1 MNQAPPSRLP
11 LIGITADSS
20 GCEQTGSKTNQEGLY
35 SLASRYCD
43 AVENAGGLPIIIP
56 HSRSRTQIH
65 SLLTRIDGL
74 LISGGGFDIDPAYY
88 DEQPIAR
95 LGKINSQRT
104 FTELESIAFGL
115 DRDLPMLGICG
126 GAQAIN
132 VALGGSLYQ
141 DIATQLPAAQKHQ
154 QEECSDENGHV
165 VEVMRGTLLYKICD
179 RRTLGVNTT
188 HHQAIRN
195 LGEGLAINATAPDG
209 VIEGIESKKHSFVL
223 GLQWH
228 PELLAQSEA
237 VQRKIFSSFVLAC
250 RRLHSGTS
258 PGRRSL

>member
-1 MNQAPPSRLP
+1 MNQAPPNRLP

-20 GCEQTGSKTNQEGLY
+20 GCEQTGVEAKRESLY

-43 AVENAGGLPIIIP
+43 AIESAGGLPIILP

-65 SLLTRIDGL
+65 GLLTRIDGL

-88 DEQPIAR
+88 HEQPIAK

-104 FTELESIAFGL
+104 FTELKSIAFGL

-141 DIATQLPAAQKHQ
+141 DIPTQCPAALKHQ
-154 QEECSDENGHV
+154 QEERGSSCGHV
-165 VEVMRGTLLYKICD
+165 VEVKPGTLLYKICD
-179 RRTLGVNTT
+179 CPTVRVNTT

-195 LGEGLAINATAPDG
+195 LGVGLAINATAPDG
-209 VIEGIESKKHSFVL
+209 VIEGIESKTHSFVL

-228 PELLAQSEA
+228 PEVLARSEA
-237 VQRKIFSSFVLAC
+237 VQRKIFSSFVSTC
-250 RRLHSGTS
+250 KRLHRGV
-258 PGRRSL
+258 

>member
-1 MNQAPPSRLP
+1 MSPAPPSRLP

-20 GCEQTGSKTNQEGLY
+20 DYEQTRSKTKPEELY

-43 AVENAGGLPIIIP
+43 AIENAGGLPIILP
-56 HSRSRTQIH
+56 HSRSRAQIRH
-65 SLLTRIDGL
+65 LLRRVDGL

-88 DEQPIAR
+88 HEQPIAK

-104 FTELESIAFGL
+104 FTELEAIGFGL

-141 DIATQLPAAQKHQ
+141 DIATQLPAALKHQ
-154 QEECSDENGHV
+154 QEERSDNHSHV
-165 VEVMRGTLLYKICD
+165 VEVARGTLLYKIC
-179 RRTLGVNTT
+179 RRRRLKVNTT
-188 HHQAIRN
+188 HHQAIRKI
-195 LGEGLAINATAPDG
+195 GEGIAINAIAPDG
-209 VIEGIESKKHSFVL
+209 LIEGIESKNHSFVL

-228 PELLAQSEA
+228 PEVLAQSE
-237 VQRKIFSSFVLAC
+237 VLHRKIFSSFVSVCGRL
-250 RRLHSGTS
+250 RRAI
-258 PGRRSL
+258 

>member
-1 MNQAPPSRLP
+1 MSQAPASLP
-11 LIGITADSS
+11 VIGITADSS
-20 GCEQTGSKTNQEGLY
+20 ECEQTGSKTNREGLY

-43 AVENAGGLPIIIP
+43 VIENAGGLPIIIP

-65 SLLTRIDGL
+65 RLLNRVDGL

-88 DEQPIAR
+88 GEQPIAE

-104 FTELESIAFGL
+104 FTELQSIAYGL
-115 DRDLPMLGICG
+115 GRDLPMLGICG

-154 QEECSDENGHV
+154 QEERSDSYGHV
-165 VEVMRGTLLYKICD
+165 VEVARGTLLYKIC
-179 RRTLGVNTT
+179 RRQRLKVNTT
-188 HHQAIRN
+188 HHQAIRK
-195 LGEGLAINATAPDG
+195 LGKGLAINATAPDG
-209 VIEGIESKKHSFVL
+209 LIEGIESKQHSFVL

-228 PELLAQSEA
+228 PEVLARREA
-237 VQRKIFSSFVLAC
+237 VQREIFSSFVLAC
-250 RRLHSGTS
+250 RRLNCRT
-258 PGRRSL
+258 

>member
-1 MNQAPPSRLP
+1 MTQAPPSRLP
-11 LIGITADSS
+11 VIGITADSS
-20 GCEQTGSKTNQEGLY
+20 ACEQTGFKTNQEGLY
-35 SLASRYCD
+35 SLAGRYCD
-43 AVENAGGLPIIIP
+43 AIENAGGLPIILP
-56 HSRSRTQIH
+56 HSRSRAQIRR
-65 SLLTRIDGL
+65 LVRRIDGL

-88 DEQPIAR
+88 DEQPIAM
-95 LGKINSQRT
+95 LGKINPQRT

-141 DIATQLPAAQKHQ
+141 DIATQLPAAQRHQ
-154 QEECSDENGHV
+154 QEERSDNHGHV
-165 VEVMRGTLLYKICD
+165 VEVSRGTLLYKICN
-179 RRTLGVNTT
+179 RRILRVNTT

-209 VIEGIESKKHSFVL
+209 MIEGIESKTHSFVL

-228 PELLAQSEA
+228 PEVLARTEA

-250 RRLHSGTS
+250 KRLHRGI
-258 PGRRSL
+258 

>member
-1 MNQAPPSRLP
+1 MSQAPASLP
-11 LIGITADSS
+11 VIGITADSS
-20 GCEQTGSKTNQEGLY
+20 ECEQTRSRTNREGLY

-43 AVENAGGLPIIIP
+43 AIENAGGLPIIIP
-56 HSRSRTQIH
+56 HSRSRTQIRH
-65 SLLTRIDGL
+65 LLRRIDGL

-88 DEQPIAR
+88 GEQPIAK

-104 FTELESIAFGL
+104 FTELQSIAFGL

-141 DIATQLPAAQKHQ
+141 DIQTQLPAAQKHQ
-154 QEECSDENGHV
+154 QDERSNSYGHV
-165 VEVMRGTLLYKICD
+165 VEVARGTLLYKVC
-179 RRTLGVNTT
+179 RRQTLKVNTT
-188 HHQAIRN
+188 HHQAIRK
-195 LGEGLAINATAPDG
+195 LGKGLAINATAPDG
-209 VIEGIESKKHSFVL
+209 LIEGIESKKHSFVL

-228 PELLAQSEA
+228 PEVLARREA

-250 RRLHSGTS
+250 RRLHCGT
-258 PGRRSL
+258 

>member
-1 MNQAPPSRLP
+1 MSQAPASLP
-11 LIGITADSS
+11 VIGITADSS
-20 GCEQTGSKTNQEGLY
+20 ECEPTGSRTNREGLY

-43 AVENAGGLPIIIP
+43 AIENAGGLPIIIP
-56 HSRSRTQIH
+56 HSRSRTQIRH
-65 SLLTRIDGL
+65 LLRRIDGL

-88 DEQPIAR
+88 GEQPIAE

-104 FTELESIAFGL
+104 FTELQSIACGL

-154 QEECSDENGHV
+154 QEERSDSYGHV
-165 VEVMRGTLLYKICD
+165 VEVARGTLLYKIC
-179 RRTLGVNTT
+179 RRQRLKVNTT
-188 HHQAIRN
+188 HHQAIRK
-195 LGEGLAINATAPDG
+195 LGKGLAINATAPDG
-209 VIEGIESKKHSFVL
+209 LIEGIESKQHSFVL

-228 PELLAQSEA
+228 PEVLARREA
-237 VQRKIFSSFVLAC
+237 VQREIFSSFVLAC
-250 RRLHSGTS
+250 RRLNCRT
-258 PGRRSL
+258 